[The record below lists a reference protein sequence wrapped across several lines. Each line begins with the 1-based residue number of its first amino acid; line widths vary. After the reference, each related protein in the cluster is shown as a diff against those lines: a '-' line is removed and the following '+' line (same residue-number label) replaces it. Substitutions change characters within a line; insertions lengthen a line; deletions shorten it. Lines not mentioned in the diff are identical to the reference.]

1 MKPIFDTNVFIDYS
15 AQLDE
20 RELGRAALS
29 SVVLYELTATTSDDG
44 TFRFYQAMLRR
55 FERDDRVLTPTAQ
68 DWWECAKVI
77 RRLRFRQKVTAHG
90 KTPRLQHA
98 QQLQNDALIAR
109 TAVLNQCVVVTVDID
124 DYLELSRFMKVNAIS
139 AAQYFG
145 F

>member
-1 MKPIFDTNVFIDYS
+1 MN
-15 AQLDE
+15 E
-20 RELGRAALS
+20 G
-29 SVVLYELTATTSDDG
+29 G
-44 TFRFYQAMLRR
+44 
-55 FERDDRVLTPTAQ
+55 RVLTPTAQ

-77 RRLRFRQKVTAHG
+77 RRLRFRQKVAAHG

-124 DYLELSRFMKVNAIS
+124 DYLELSRFMKVNAIR
-139 AAQYFG
+139 ATEYFG